1 MKPVISKLLT
11 IIFVLLLVFTS
22 TGTLHSF
29 PEERTT
35 KNPVELGKVKWL
47 RDLTK
52 ATAEAKKAGKPVYI
66 MFQEVPG

>member
-1 MKPVISKLLT
+1 MKSVVSVLIVVGVALLT
-11 IIFVLLLVFTS
+11 VLAGMETLL
-22 TGTLHSF
+22 SF

-47 RDLTK
+47 RNLKDSLS
-52 ATAEAKKAGKPVYI
+52 EARKTGKPVLI